1 MDASSAADAVG
12 RLGADVRERLG
23 RRVTPEL
30 YERIRRL
37 WIDHSKAEDA
47 RDLDGLIA
55 TLSPDCVYELVP
67 TGQRWEGHDG
77 ARAFYTELLGAFP
90 DVTFDLTDIA
100 IGPQGV
106 IEVARL
112 SGTHLGPWAGVAPTG
127 RHIGLTVVINFP
139 WDLASERFSGERV
152 WFDRSELA

>member
-1 MDASSAADAVG
+1 MEVG
-12 RLGADVRERLG
+12 VPPGLRADVRERLA
-23 RRVTPEL
+23 RPVTPEL

-55 TLSPDCVYELVP
+55 TLSPDCAYELVP
-67 TGQRWEGHDG
+67 TGQRWVGHDG
-77 ARAFYTELLGAFP
+77 ARAFYTGLLGAFP
-90 DVTFDLTDIA
+90 DVRFDLTDIA

-112 SGTHLGPWAGVAPTG
+112 TGTHRGAWAGVEATG
-127 RHIGLTVVINFP
+127 RPIRLTVVINFP
-139 WDLASERFSGERV
+139 WDQASERFAGERV
-152 WFDRSELA
+152 WFDRTELPGP